1 MTLVADESVDGRI
14 VAGLRTA
21 GHRVVAVAEE
31 ARGSAD
37 EQVLALAGQ
46 QRTILLTADKDFGEL
61 VYRRGLPH
69 DGVVLLRQA
78 GLPIA
83 ARIEAVVAVL
93 RDHANEIAGS
103 FTVVSPAAARI
114 RRSRPGG
121 R

>member
-14 VAGLRTA
+14 IAGLRT
-21 GHRVVAVAEE
+21 
-31 ARGSAD
+31 
-37 EQVLALAGQ
+37 
-46 QRTILLTADKDFGEL
+46 
-61 VYRRGLPH
+61 
-69 DGVVLLRQA
+69 A

-93 RDHANEIAGS
+93 RDHADEIAGS